1 METQLFYEQ
10 LLRDQPEYVQQL
22 VKGFFHN
29 NLVGQALTL
38 PSGTLLANNALC
50 RILGYTV
57 EELVQYPRSH
67 FIAKEDKE
75 MAQHIFEQLIG
86 GEQAE
91 IQSNLHLVRKDGQ
104 MIWVEFF
111 ATAHR
116 QSENEPCQIMVSIID
131 NTEKQQKELE
141 LERFRN
147 LVQTFMD
154 ASSDRIFIKDDQF
167 RFVLVNQAVTQARG
181 LQKSDYLNRT
191 DFDIMSEEEAK
202 NRRRNDLEVLK
213 QNHLMIWEEPVGN
226 RIIETRKFP
235 VILET
240 GKTGVGGFARDIT
253 EDVKRRER
261 LEKISET
268 NRIVNRCMTD
278 EFQTVEEQL
287 DYAIEEAKRLTGSQF
302 ALVYSYHESKGE
314 LQLQQYS
321 DKSLLNCSLDVRS
334 SSLPVDEAGF
344 LGEAI
349 RERHPIL
356 VPDYACSPF
365 AEGIMQWYSPIVNC
379 MSVPLF
385 DRQKIVAVIG
395 LLNKTDAYTEADIS
409 VIQAL
414 MNGVWIAI
422 QKKAKE
428 KETEALLARLE
439 AMFNH
444 HGAVMYLV
452 EAETGRFVDVNPAC
466 LAFYGYSYEEMLQMH
481 IYDINALGKSMSDEL
496 RQYTREHTHGRFMT
510 KHRLKNGELRTVD
523 LFSCNMVQEGK
534 ELIFTILFDVTEQET
549 ANQQVHYLAYHD
561 HLTGLYNRRFFE
573 ETYANMMASGNQ
585 YPIGILMG
593 DINGL
598 KMFNDTY
605 GHLKGD
611 EAICNL
617 ITRLKEHL
625 GPRHLLSRIG
635 GDEFS
640 IIVPKAS
647 DNEVRSLVYHLEEV
661 LDADNE
667 SQPNNDL
674 GISFGYSMQRHPQD
688 PLDRLFKEAE
698 AFMYHRKYFSSRSFR
713 SRAIQAIMETLFSK
727 SDREK
732 KHSERVSYIS
742 ECIAKALNLE
752 KEVVEKIR
760 VAGLLHDIGKIGVDE
775 NLLNKPDKLSREE
788 WELMKLHSSKGAN
801 ILSNTM
807 EFHEMAHWIIAHH
820 ERVDGQG
827 YPNHL
832 SEEQIPLAS
841 RIIAV
846 ADAYEAMTTAKP
858 YREALTE
865 EEAVEELRKGA
876 GAHWDTTIVN
886 VFIEQVIPLLH

>member
-29 NLVGQALTL
+29 NLVGLALTL

-57 EELVQYPRSH
+57 EELVQYPWSH
-67 FIAKEDKE
+67 FIAEEDKE
-75 MAQHIFEQLIG
+75 MAQHIFEKLIR

-104 MIWVEFF
+104 RIWVEFF

-116 QSENEPCQIMVSIID
+116 QSENESGQIMVSIID

-181 LQKSDYLNRT
+181 LQKSDYLNHT
-191 DFDIMSEEEAK
+191 DFDIMAKEEAE
-202 NRRRNDLEVLK
+202 NRRRNDIEVLK
-213 QNHLMIWEEPVGN
+213 QNRLIIWEEPAGD

-253 EDVKRRER
+253 EDAKRREMI
-261 LEKISET
+261 EKTSET
-268 NRIVNRCMTD
+268 NRIINRCMTD
-278 EFQTVEEQL
+278 EFHTVEEQL
-287 DYAIEEAKRLTGSQF
+287 TYAIEEAKRLTGSQF
-302 ALVYSYHESKGE
+302 AIVFSYKEANEE

-321 DKSLLNCSLDVRS
+321 DKDLINCSLDVRS
-334 SSLPVDEAGF
+334 SSLSLDEAGF

-356 VPDYACSPF
+356 VPEYASSPF
-365 AEGIMQWYSPIVNC
+365 AEGILQWCSPIVNC

-385 DRQKIVAVIG
+385 DQQRIVAVIG
-395 LLNKTDAYTEADIS
+395 LLNKTGDYTEADIS

-428 KETEALLARLE
+428 KETEALLSRLE
-439 AMFNH
+439 AMFNR

-466 LAFYGYSYEEMLQMH
+466 LAFYGYSFEEMLQLH
-481 IYDINALGKSMSDEL
+481 IYDINAQGKSMSDEL

-510 KHRLKNGELRTVD
+510 KHRLKNGELRMVD
-523 LFSCNMVQEGK
+523 LFSCSMVQEGK
-534 ELIFTILFDVTEQET
+534 ELLFTILFDVTEQET

-573 ETYANMMASGNQ
+573 ETYANMTASGNQ

-598 KMFNDTY
+598 KMYNDTY

-611 EAICNL
+611 EAICTL

-635 GDEFS
+635 GDEFA
-640 IIVPKAS
+640 IIVPKAL

-667 SQPNNDL
+667 SQPPSDL
-674 GISFGYSMQRHPQD
+674 GISFGYSIQQHPQD

-727 SDREK
+727 SDRER
-732 KHSERVSYIS
+732 KHSERVSYLS
-742 ECIAKALNLE
+742 ECIAKAMNLE

-760 VAGLLHDIGKIGVDE
+760 VAGLLHDIGKIGIDE

-865 EEAVEELRKGA
+865 QEAIEELRKGA
-876 GAHWDTTIVN
+876 GTHWDTTIVN
-886 VFIEQVIPLLH
+886 VFIEQVIDLLH